1 MDRESLQLKVDDL
14 KYKFQKNGAI
24 TYYLISGVIVI
35 ILIFFLSSN
44 VLFNREAN
52 LISSDLNKPFLV
64 DSINVDVTNREYNPE
79 NHLIQFNLKIDNLD
93 INTDSN
99 LSVELREKNNPNEII
114 PTKLVKVSDQDYIIY
129 ATLPEKKWS
138 AVSLTFIN
146 KNNKT
151 NEIKKVKFYS
161 DSRDI
166 SIDNNLK
173 EQNKE
178 GLTIEL
184 VNEEIEKVKK
194 EIKDNDIKIEN
205 KNKEI
210 DNANSK
216 ITSLEKD
223 KEYKT
228 ETEIATTDST
238 ITSLKGQVDSLNKD
252 VEKIKKD
259 NKELNDK
266 IDKLNKKKEDLEKMV
281 K

>member
-1 MDRESLQLKVDDL
+1 MKGAIGMDRESLQLKVDDL

-44 VLFNREAN
+44 ALFNREAN
-52 LISSDLNKPFLV
+52 LISSDLN
-64 DSINVDVTNREYNPE
+64 SINVDVTNREYNPE

-161 DSRDI
+161 VS
-166 SIDNNLK
+166 
-173 EQNKE
+173 
-178 GLTIEL
+178 
-184 VNEEIEKVKK
+184 V
-194 EIKDNDIKIEN
+194 
-205 KNKEI
+205 
-210 DNANSK
+210 
-216 ITSLEKD
+216 
-223 KEYKT
+223 
-228 ETEIATTDST
+228 
-238 ITSLKGQVDSLNKD
+238 
-252 VEKIKKD
+252 
-259 NKELNDK
+259 
-266 IDKLNKKKEDLEKMV
+266 
-281 K
+281 

>member
-1 MDRESLQLKVDDL
+1 
-14 KYKFQKNGAI
+14 
-24 TYYLISGVIVI
+24 
-35 ILIFFLSSN
+35 
-44 VLFNREAN
+44 
-52 LISSDLNKPFLV
+52 
-64 DSINVDVTNREYNPE
+64 
-79 NHLIQFNLKIDNLD
+79 
-93 INTDSN
+93 NTDSN

-210 DNANSK
+210 DSANSK

-223 KEYKT
+223 KEYQT

-238 ITSLKGQVDSLNKD
+238 ITSLKGQVDSLNKE